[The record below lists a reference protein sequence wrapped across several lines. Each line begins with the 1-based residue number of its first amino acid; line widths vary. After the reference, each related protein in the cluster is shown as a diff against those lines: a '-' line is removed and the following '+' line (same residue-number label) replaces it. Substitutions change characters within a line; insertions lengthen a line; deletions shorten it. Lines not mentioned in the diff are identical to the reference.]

1 MIKIGLLWT
10 TFISTQNAFLL
21 RYGSLVPFWEY
32 SIILCIREIKVYYSK
47 NNDDAFL
54 LDRTSNTILSLCGEV
69 DDMIGPVRI
78 ICSKYELQFLF
89 ILNTFFL
96 SFWEWIEVS
105 SETLIIIS
113 IRSPNI
119 KIFNCSQHELYI
131 RDWGLL

>member
-10 TFISTQNAFLL
+10 IFISIQNAFLL
-21 RYGSLVPFWEY
+21 RYESLVPFWEY
-32 SIILCIREIKVYYSK
+32 SVVLCIREIKVYYSK

-113 IRSPNI
+113 IRSPRKHN
-119 KIFNCSQHELYI
+119 LYCPPTRATI
-131 RDWGLL
+131 GIGT